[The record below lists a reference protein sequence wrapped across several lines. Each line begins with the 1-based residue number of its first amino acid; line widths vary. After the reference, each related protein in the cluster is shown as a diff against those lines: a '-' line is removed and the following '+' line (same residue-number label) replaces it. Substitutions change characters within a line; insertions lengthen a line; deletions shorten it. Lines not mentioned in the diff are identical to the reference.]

1 MRLLRFD
8 GGYRYDFNRN
18 CHTCAGLSGGSSA
31 RDIVDWVWNRI
42 VPGGLIV
49 FDDYGFEMCP
59 GITRLANEQM
69 GMSDRLV
76 FHNLNGHAI
85 VMKLPRHVE
94 DAI

>member
-1 MRLLRFD
+1 
-8 GGYRYDFNRN
+8 
-18 CHTCAGLSGGSSA
+18 
-31 RDIVDWVWNRI
+31 
-42 VPGGLIV
+42 
-49 FDDYGFEMCP
+49 MCP
-59 GITRLANEQM
+59 GITRLVNEQM